1 MTPAAESQ
9 LIEHVARARLIL
21 AVLLCAIYSA
31 TLVHGQY
38 RFDTRST
45 EHGLPQ
51 NSVHS
56 IIQTRDGY
64 LWFTTFDG
72 LVRYDGVRFTV
83 FDRGSTR
90 GLGSNRFNCLYEADD
105 GTLWAGTQDG
115 GLTRYKDG
123 AFKTYTTTDGLPH
136 NGISGISD
144 DGKHGLL
151 VWTRSGVALWQDG
164 HFILHPHPLLHQFVE
179 RSRWGYRDSS
189 GAVWV
194 VGQGQL
200 RQVQNDHVAT
210 YAQADGLTDPSV
222 SCIYEDHQKRLWLGT
237 QNGNLFRRE
246 GDRFVVPTYR
256 GKLPAMRI
264 DAINEDR
271 NGDLWV
277 ATYGGG
283 LARLSGDQVTV
294 FTTADGLPSN
304 HVVSIFE
311 DREGSL
317 WVGTSNHGLALVRRE
332 AVRFLAQEDGLS
344 GVNVYPILED
354 AAGAVWIGTWDGGL
368 NRFFEGRFAP
378 LPLRQSLPQY
388 LITALHQDRA
398 GRMWIGHYRGIG
410 RLEEGKFV
418 DLAPELGLENKAVF
432 TIHEDRGGAF
442 WFGTREGL
450 YRYVDGVVTRYTSAD
465 GLAGNDVKDILED
478 PAGNL
483 WIATYGGLSRWH
495 EGRLSSLT
503 TKDGLASDYVRTL
516 YQDSAGTLWIG
527 TYDGGLSRLRDGN
540 FTNYTT
546 ADGLFSNGVFRILDD
561 QRGNF
566 WMSSN
571 RGIFRVSRD
580 QLEAFAAGSVH
591 QLTSVSYGKEDGL
604 AHTECNGGQQPAG
617 FRTRDGKLWFPT
629 QGGVAVV
636 DPNKVT
642 TNSHPPPVVIED
654 GLLDREPIV
663 LGPTLRIEPGRE
675 NLEIRYTGLSL
686 LNPEHVVFRY
696 RMEGL
701 DANWVEAGTR
711 RTANYSHLPPGKYI
725 FRVTAANSDGVWNDT
740 GAALNI
746 VVVPPF
752 WRTWWFTGLIVLS
765 LGGLAHSFY
774 RLQMSRVRK
783 AHATQR
789 AFSQQLIELQ
799 EDERKRIA
807 AGLHDSLGQN
817 LLIIKNR
824 ALLGLQSPSGN
835 DVARDQLEEISGISS
850 QTLDEVREIAYGLHP
865 YQMDRL
871 GLTKALQS
879 MLRKVAAV
887 SEIEFSVDIDN
898 IDGLFPAD
906 SQINI
911 YRIVQECVN
920 NILKHSGASTAR
932 VAIKR
937 DKWTVQISVA
947 DDGKG
952 FSSDLNVRSSTGLG
966 FGLLGMSER
975 ARMLGGN
982 QTIQSTPGKGTTV
995 TVRIELQ
1002 ENSNGQ

>member
-354 AAGAVWIGTWDGGL
+354 AAGTVWIGTWDGGL
-368 NRFFEGRFAP
+368 NRFFEGRFARSSP
-378 LPLRQSLPQY
+378 TSESRTVPDYGAAPGSSG
-388 LITALHQDRA
+388 TDVDRA
-398 GRMWIGHYRGIG
+398 LPGHR
-410 RLEEGKFV
+410 
-418 DLAPELGLENKAVF
+418 
-432 TIHEDRGGAF
+432 
-442 WFGTREGL
+442 
-450 YRYVDGVVTRYTSAD
+450 
-465 GLAGNDVKDILED
+465 
-478 PAGNL
+478 
-483 WIATYGGLSRWH
+483 
-495 EGRLSSLT
+495 
-503 TKDGLASDYVRTL
+503 
-516 YQDSAGTLWIG
+516 
-527 TYDGGLSRLRDGN
+527 
-540 FTNYTT
+540 
-546 ADGLFSNGVFRILDD
+546 
-561 QRGNF
+561 
-566 WMSSN
+566 
-571 RGIFRVSRD
+571 
-580 QLEAFAAGSVH
+580 
-591 QLTSVSYGKEDGL
+591 
-604 AHTECNGGQQPAG
+604 
-617 FRTRDGKLWFPT
+617 
-629 QGGVAVV
+629 
-636 DPNKVT
+636 
-642 TNSHPPPVVIED
+642 
-654 GLLDREPIV
+654 
-663 LGPTLRIEPGRE
+663 
-675 NLEIRYTGLSL
+675 
-686 LNPEHVVFRY
+686 
-696 RMEGL
+696 
-701 DANWVEAGTR
+701 
-711 RTANYSHLPPGKYI
+711 
-725 FRVTAANSDGVWNDT
+725 
-740 GAALNI
+740 
-746 VVVPPF
+746 
-752 WRTWWFTGLIVLS
+752 
-765 LGGLAHSFY
+765 
-774 RLQMSRVRK
+774 
-783 AHATQR
+783 
-789 AFSQQLIELQ
+789 
-799 EDERKRIA
+799 
-807 AGLHDSLGQN
+807 
-817 LLIIKNR
+817 
-824 ALLGLQSPSGN
+824 SP
-835 DVARDQLEEISGISS
+835 
-850 QTLDEVREIAYGLHP
+850 
-865 YQMDRL
+865 
-871 GLTKALQS
+871 
-879 MLRKVAAV
+879 
-887 SEIEFSVDIDN
+887 
-898 IDGLFPAD
+898 
-906 SQINI
+906 
-911 YRIVQECVN
+911 
-920 NILKHSGASTAR
+920 
-932 VAIKR
+932 
-937 DKWTVQISVA
+937 
-947 DDGKG
+947 
-952 FSSDLNVRSSTGLG
+952 
-966 FGLLGMSER
+966 
-975 ARMLGGN
+975 
-982 QTIQSTPGKGTTV
+982 
-995 TVRIELQ
+995 
-1002 ENSNGQ
+1002 

>member
-1 MTPAAESQ
+1 MD
-9 LIEHVARARLIL
+9 LIPGARL
-21 AVLLCAIYSA
+21 VLLVLLSTIYSA
-31 TLVHGQY
+31 TLVQAEY

-45 EHGLPQ
+45 ENGLPQ

-90 GLGSNRFNCLYEADD
+90 GLGSNRFNCLYEAGD
-105 GTLWAGTQDG
+105 GALWAGTQDG

-123 AFKTYTTTDGLPH
+123 AFRTYTTADGLPH
-136 NGISGISD
+136 NGIVAIDD
-144 DGKHGLL
+144 DGKNGLL
-151 VWTRSGVALWQDG
+151 VWTLTGVALWQDG
-164 HFILHPHPLLHQFVE
+164 HFVLHSHALLHQFIE
-179 RSRWGYRDSS
+179 RSHWGHRDSS
-189 GAVWV
+189 GAIWFF
-194 VGQGQL
+194 GQGNL
-200 RQVQNDHVAT
+200 RQLQGDHVAT
-210 YAQADGLTDPSV
+210 YSQADGLADPSV
-222 SCIYEDHQKRLWLGT
+222 SFIYEDRKKRVWFGT
-237 QNGNLFRRE
+237 QNGNLYRRE
-246 GDRFVVPTYR
+246 GDRFVVPNYR
-256 GKLPAMRI
+256 GKLPPMRI
-264 DAINEDR
+264 DAISEDR
-271 NGDLWV
+271 HGNLWV
-277 ATYGGG
+277 GTFGGG
-283 LARLSGDQVTV
+283 LARLSGDQITV
-294 FTTADGLPSN
+294 FTTGDGLPSDR
-304 HVVSIFE
+304 VVSIFE

-332 AVRFLAQEDGLS
+332 AVRFLSQNDGLS

-354 AAGAVWIGTWDGGL
+354 TAGSIWIGTWDGGL
-368 NRFFEGRFAP
+368 NRFLDGRITNV
-378 LPLRQSLPQY
+378 PLRQDLAQY
-388 LITALHQDRA
+388 MITALQQDRA
-398 GRMWIGHYRGIG
+398 GRLWIGHYRGVG

-418 DLAPELGLENKAVF
+418 DFAKELGLENKPVF
-432 TIHEDRGGAF
+432 VIHEDRSGAL
-442 WFGTREGL
+442 WFGTRAGL
-450 YRYVDGVVTRYTSAD
+450 YRYEGGVVTRYTSAE
-465 GLAGNDVKDILED
+465 GLAGDDVKDILED
-478 PAGNL
+478 PTGDL
-483 WIATYGGLSRWH
+483 WIATYGGLSHLH
-495 EGRLSSLT
+495 EGRLNSFT

-516 YQDSAGTLWIG
+516 YRDSAGRLWIG
-527 TYDGGLSRLRDGN
+527 TYDGGLSRLHEGK

-546 ADGLFSNGVFRILDD
+546 VDGLFSNGVFRILND

-580 QLEAFAAGSVH
+580 QLEAFAAGKVH
-591 QLTSVSYGKEDGL
+591 QLTSVSYGNEDGL

-629 QGGVAVV
+629 QGGVAVI
-636 DPNKVT
+636 DPNEVT

-654 GLLDREPIV
+654 AILDRESMV
-663 LGPTLRIEPGRE
+663 LGPSIRIEPGKE

-686 LNPEHVVFRY
+686 LNSEHVAFRY

-711 RTANYSHLPPGKYI
+711 RSAHYSHLPPGHYT
-725 FRVTAANSDGVWNDT
+725 FRVTAANADGVWNDT
-740 GAALNI
+740 GAALSI

-752 WRTWWFTGLIVLS
+752 WRTWWFTGLIVLT
-765 LGGLAHSFY
+765 LCGLAFSFY
-774 RLQMSRVRK
+774 RLQMSRMRK

-799 EDERKRIA
+799 EGERKRIA

-824 ALLGLQSPSGN
+824 ALLGLQSPSGDN
-835 DVARDQLEEISGISS
+835 MARDQLQEISGISS

-879 MLRKVAAV
+879 MLRKVGEV

-906 SQINI
+906 SEINI

-920 NILKHSGASTAR
+920 NILKHSGATTAR

-937 DKWTVQISVA
+937 DKWSVQISVA

-952 FSSDLNVRSSTGLG
+952 FSSEVNNARSSTGLG
-966 FGLLGMSER
+966 FGLLGISER

>member
-1 MTPAAESQ
+1 M
-9 LIEHVARARLIL
+9 L
-21 AVLLCAIYSA
+21 AVALCAIYFA
-31 TLVHGQY
+31 PLVHGQY

-45 EHGLPQ
+45 EQGLPQ

-90 GLGSNRFNCLYEADD
+90 GLGSNRFNCLYEAGD

-123 AFKTYTTTDGLPH
+123 VFKTYTTADGLPN

-144 DGKHGLL
+144 DGKQGLL
-151 VWTRSGVALWQDG
+151 VWTRSGVGLWQDG
-164 HFILHPHPLLHQFVE
+164 RFIGHPYPLLHQFAE

-189 GAVWV
+189 GAIWV
-194 VGQGQL
+194 VGQDKL
-200 RQVQNDHVAT
+200 RYVQGDKETT
-210 YAQADGLTDPSV
+210 YAQSDGLADSSV
-222 SCIYEDHQKRLWLGT
+222 SCIYEDHQKRLWFGT
-237 QNGNLFRRE
+237 EKGNLFRRD

-256 GKLPAMRI
+256 GKLPPMRI
-264 DAINEDR
+264 DAISEDR
-271 NGDLWV
+271 NGDFWV

-283 LARLSGDQVTV
+283 LARISGDQLTV
-294 FTTADGLPSN
+294 FTTDDGLPSN

-332 AVRFLAQEDGLS
+332 AVRLFTEQDGLS

-368 NRFFEGRFAP
+368 NRFLGGRFAAVP
-378 LPLRQSLPQY
+378 LGQRLPQY

-398 GRMWIGHYRGIG
+398 GRIWIGHYRGIG

-418 DLAPELGLENKAVF
+418 DLAQELGLDGKAVF
-432 TIHEDRGGAF
+432 AIYEDRGGAL
-442 WFGTREGL
+442 WFGTRVGL
-450 YRYVDGVVTRYTSAD
+450 YRYVNGVVTRYTSAD
-465 GLAGNDVKDILED
+465 GLAGDDVKDILED
-478 PAGNL
+478 PAGDL

-516 YQDSAGTLWIG
+516 YRDSAGTLWIG
-527 TYDGGLSRLRDGN
+527 TYDGGLSRLREGK

-571 RGIFRVSRD
+571 RGIFRISRD
-580 QLEAFAAGSVH
+580 QLEAFALGSVH
-591 QLTSVSYGKEDGL
+591 QLTCVSYGKEDGL
-604 AHTECNGGQQPAG
+604 THTECNGGQQPAG

-629 QGGVAVV
+629 QGGVAVI
-636 DPNKVT
+636 DPNEVR

-654 GLLDREPIV
+654 ALLDREPIV

-686 LNPEHVVFRY
+686 LNPEHVAFRY

-711 RTANYSHLPPGKYI
+711 RTAHYSHLPPGQYT
-725 FRVTAANSDGVWNDT
+725 FRVTAANADGVWNDT

-752 WRTWWFTGLIVLS
+752 WRTWWFTGLIVLTLS
-765 LGGLAHSFY
+765 GLVYSFY
-774 RLQMSRVRK
+774 RMQMSRMRK

-789 AFSQQLIELQ
+789 AFSQQLIETQ
-799 EDERKRIA
+799 EGERKRIA

-824 ALLGLQSPSGN
+824 ALLGLQSPTGD
-835 DVARDQLEEISGISS
+835 DVARDQLQEISGISS

-871 GLTKALQS
+871 GLTKALQA

-887 SEIEFSVDIDN
+887 SEIEFSYDIDN

-906 SQINI
+906 SEINI
-911 YRIVQECVN
+911 YRILQECIN
-920 NILKHSGASTAR
+920 NILKHSEAKTAR
-932 VAIKR
+932 VAVNR
-937 DKWTVQISVA
+937 DRGVVQISVA
-947 DDGKG
+947 DDGRG
-952 FSSDLNVRSSTGLG
+952 FSSEVNNVRLSPSLG
-966 FGLLGMSER
+966 FGLLGISER

-982 QTIQSTPGKGTTV
+982 QTIQTTPGKGTTI
-995 TVRIELQ
+995 TVRIELP